1 MYLVRVKKSI
11 TIFCLIA
18 LLLSTSSFS
27 FYLWIRE
34 QVHEAKIF
42 AMIHNKNYQINDG
55 QSSISFTLENKTV
68 LPKGYV
74 WEEEG
79 REFIHQGKLYDIVS
93 TVKTNDGWTITAVS
107 DDIELYMLNGNLE
120 LAINSNTHAEKSKIK
135 INIGQFIYDKHVI
148 SYHRYFP
155 KVKTLFFDHYLLSN
169 HSIYIGQESP
179 PPQLIL
185 A

>member
-1 MYLVRVKKSI
+1 MKKSI
-11 TIFCLIA
+11 SIFCLIA

-42 AMIHNKNYQINDG
+42 AMIHNNNFQINES
-55 QSSISFTLENKTV
+55 QSSISLTVENETI
-68 LPKGYV
+68 LPKGYD

-79 REFIHQGKLYDIVS
+79 REFMHQGKLYDILS
-93 TVKTNDGWTITAVS
+93 IVKVNEGWKITAVS
-107 DDIELYMLNGNLE
+107 DDIELNMLNGNLE
-120 LAINSNTHAEKSKIK
+120 LAINSNTHTEKSKIK
-135 INIGQFIYDKHVI
+135 INIGQFIYDKHTVT
-148 SYHRYFP
+148 YHRYFP
-155 KVKTLFFDHYLLSN
+155 NVKSLFFDHYLQFN
-169 HSIYIGQESP
+169 HSIYFDQESP